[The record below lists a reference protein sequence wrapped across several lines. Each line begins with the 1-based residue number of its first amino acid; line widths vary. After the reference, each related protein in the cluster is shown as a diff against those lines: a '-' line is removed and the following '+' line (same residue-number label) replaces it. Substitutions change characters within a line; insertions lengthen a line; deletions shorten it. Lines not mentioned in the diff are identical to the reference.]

1 MGAAT
6 SSTANSSPELRSIND
21 LCVIIPVL
29 NERENVL
36 KAVQSVLQSGPN
48 AYQPEVV
55 VVDGGST
62 DGTLELCQAL
72 PGVKVLKSSAGRGR
86 QMNVGWRSSQAPWV
100 LFMHGDSQLPPSYP
114 SGLQHALLPA
124 QPAKER
130 GGQQQEAGANWGCF
144 ATICTEFDNSWQGW
158 LLRTGVGL
166 RTRLLHQPYGDQAL
180 FVSRAWLDK
189 MGGFREWPLLED
201 LDLVT
206 RLQAA
211 GAGRPA
217 IVELPLQT
225 SGRRWSKL
233 GFWRTA
239 LLNQAVLVGWRC
251 GVDVGTLAKWY
262 RAPELLLKP
271 RPKAPAAPSTTTP
284 DPDIASTPALTMT
297 WALTAANLAKPTP
310 WAQPPPLDPPS
321 S

>member
-36 KAVQSVLQSGPN
+36 QAVHSVLQSGPN

-114 SGLQHALLPA
+114 SALQHALLPA
-124 QPAKER
+124 QPAKGR
-130 GGQQQEAGANWGCF
+130 GGQQQEAG
-144 ATICTEFDNSWQGW
+144 
-158 LLRTGVGL
+158 L
-166 RTRLLHQPYGDQAL
+166 
-180 FVSRAWLDK
+180 
-189 MGGFREWPLLED
+189 
-201 LDLVT
+201 
-206 RLQAA
+206 AA
-211 GAGRPA
+211 AHG
-217 IVELPLQT
+217 
-225 SGRRWSKL
+225 SGP
-233 GFWRTA
+233 TH
-239 LLNQAVLVGWRC
+239 
-251 GVDVGTLAKWY
+251 
-262 RAPELLLKP
+262 P
-271 RPKAPAAPSTTTP
+271 PAAP
-284 DPDIASTPALTMT
+284 AL
-297 WALTAANLAKPTP
+297 WRPGAVRQQGLAG
-310 WAQPPPLDPPS
+310 Q
-321 S
+321 